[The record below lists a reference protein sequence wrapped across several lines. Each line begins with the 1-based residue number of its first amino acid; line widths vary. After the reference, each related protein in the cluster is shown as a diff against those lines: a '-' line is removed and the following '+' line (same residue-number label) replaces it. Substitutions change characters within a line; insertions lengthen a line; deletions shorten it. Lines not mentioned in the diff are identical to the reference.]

1 MTFALAMFT
10 NAFDSPFVV
19 PVAGCFMILG
29 IVVASVLAGVR
40 TREMES
46 QERLAAIAKGLPVPP
61 TKEEMELNRVLPMGS
76 SKRRIANN
84 RLGGLILIGTGIGL
98 ALMCCIIAM
107 ILGVREVYCGAAAG
121 LIPLGIGVGLLID
134 SNIQKRE
141 LEAADAGQPPTA

>member
-10 NAFDSPFVV
+10 NAFDSPFIV

-29 IVVASVLAGVR
+29 IVVAGVISGVR

-46 QERLAAIAKGLPVPP
+46 HERLAAIAKGLPVPP
-61 TKEEMELNRVLPMGS
+61 TKQELELNRVLPMGS
-76 SKRRIANN
+76 TRRRIANS
-84 RLGGLILIGTGIGL
+84 RLAGLILVGSGLGL
-98 ALMCCIIAM
+98 AVMCSIIAM

-121 LIPLGIGVGLLID
+121 LIPLGIGAGLLID

-141 LEAADAGQPPTA
+141 LEAADAVQSPTA

>member
-1 MTFALAMFT
+1 MTFALAMFS
-10 NAFDSPFVV
+10 NAWDSPFIV
-19 PVAGCFMILG
+19 PVAGCVMILG
-29 IVVASVLAGVR
+29 IVVAGIVSGIR

-76 SKRRIANN
+76 TKRRIANS
-84 RLGGLILIGTGIGL
+84 RLAGLILVGTGLGL
-98 ALMCCIIAM
+98 AVMCSIIAM

-141 LEAADAGQPPTA
+141 LEAADAGQPPTR

>member
-10 NAFDSPFVV
+10 NAFDSPFIV

-29 IVVASVLAGVR
+29 IVVAGVISGVR

-46 QERLAAIAKGLPVPP
+46 HERLAAIAKGLPVPP
-61 TKEEMELNRVLPMGS
+61 TKQELELNRVLPMGS
-76 SKRRIANN
+76 TRRRIANS
-84 RLGGLILIGTGIGL
+84 RLAGLILVGSGLGL
-98 ALMCCIIAM
+98 AVMCSIIAM

-121 LIPLGIGVGLLID
+121 LIPLGIGAGLLID

-141 LEAADAGQPPTA
+141 LEAADAVQSPAA